1 MPKIEYGRDLQRLA
15 EIKSELETLKV
26 ERMNAFID
34 DEQSKVD
41 YYTSRIAE
49 LTSEMENING
59 LEH

>member
-49 LTSEMENING
+49 LTSELENING
-59 LEH
+59 LEN